1 MLFKNIKPIT
11 NSQRNLKLLDKSNLS
26 KVKPLK
32 SKTLGLSFS
41 GGRNNLGRIT
51 SFRKGGGHKRRYR
64 KIDFIRKKLNG
75 IVLSVEHDPNRSSF
89 IASVYDFQ
97 KKEAFYI
104 LAPQGLSV
112 GDLIKSGHSAKI
124 KIAHSLPL
132 SEIPVGSFVHNV
144 CLETGKGGQLAR
156 AAGNFGQ
163 LIQKDFRFGRIRL
176 RSGEQRKVSLSC
188 WATFGI
194 LSNQYLKLVSL
205 GKAGRSR
212 WLKRRPS
219 VRGVAMNPIDHPHV
233 CGEGK
238 TSGGRPSVT
247 PWGKPARGRQTSNS
261 KSKNILV
268 SRKA

>member
-97 KKEAFYI
+97 KKRGFLYTCSSRIECGRFN
-104 LAPQGLSV
+104 
-112 GDLIKSGHSAKI
+112 KI
-124 KIAHSLPL
+124 R
-132 SEIPVGSFVHNV
+132 SF
-144 CLETGKGGQLAR
+144 C
-156 AAGNFGQ
+156 
-163 LIQKDFRFGRIRL
+163 
-176 RSGEQRKVSLSC
+176 
-188 WATFGI
+188 
-194 LSNQYLKLVSL
+194 
-205 GKAGRSR
+205 
-212 WLKRRPS
+212 
-219 VRGVAMNPIDHPHV
+219 
-233 CGEGK
+233 
-238 TSGGRPSVT
+238 
-247 PWGKPARGRQTSNS
+247 
-261 KSKNILV
+261 
-268 SRKA
+268 